1 MHRFRSIWLALM
13 GGAVIVTL
21 SLSVALGADP
31 ADETDGNRGQTI
43 SGFVHSLIFAQDDPA
58 DDETVDEDQDEDEDS
73 DEDTEEDSDEADEA
87 DEDLDE
93 DTEEDADEA
102 DEADEED
109 TEGDSEAREV
119 PEEFANHG
127 ECVSEAANKATSRK
141 TRPRPTW
148 PTTARGSACTLAT
161 SAGASR
167 FPARRR
173 QPRTPRVRPPPTRTR
188 TPK

>member
-1 MHRFRSIWLALM
+1 MYGTQAAHRLPDSKGHLSGANSRRSSTRRPLCPERRTGRQLSIMHRFRSIWLALM

-73 DEDTEEDSDEADEA
+73 DE
-87 DEDLDE
+87 E

-109 TEGDSEAREV
+109 TEEDADDADEDTEADADTREV

-127 ECVSEAANKATSRK
+127 
-141 TRPRPTW
+141 
-148 PTTARGSACTLAT
+148 
-161 SAGASR
+161 
-167 FPARRR
+167 
-173 QPRTPRVRPPPTRTR
+173 
-188 TPK
+188 

>member
-1 MHRFRSIWLALM
+1 MVILRREFAPLFNPGARSAPSVAKGRQLSIMHRFRSIWLALM
-13 GGAVIVTL
+13 GGAIIVTL

-43 SGFVHSLIFAQDDPA
+43 SGFVHSLIFSQDDPA

-73 DEDTEEDSDEADEA
+73 DE
-87 DEDLDE
+87 E

-109 TEGDSEAREV
+109 TEEDADDADEDTEADADTREV

-127 ECVSEAANKATSRK
+127 
-141 TRPRPTW
+141 
-148 PTTARGSACTLAT
+148 
-161 SAGASR
+161 
-167 FPARRR
+167 
-173 QPRTPRVRPPPTRTR
+173 
-188 TPK
+188 